1 MRDGLTLSKAISD
14 ARCLSRRTIPL
25 A

>member
-14 ARCLSRRTIPL
+14 ARCLSRRTISL